1 MSDPAV
7 ELTNKPFAVQL
18 SNVYL
23 SILALFCFKLFVKI
37 SLNLLTYFYIV
48 RGNRKEAARISAE
61 FYDYGQQHRSW
72 ADRSPLHDAAS
83 QGRLLAL
90 KTLILQGHNVNVLTI
105 DHVTPLH
112 EACLAD
118 HVACAR
124 ALIDAGANVNA
135 STIDGVTP
143 LFNACTVGSVACTE
157 ILLENGAKPQ
167 SLVYQPS
174 PIHEATSKGHYGC
187 VEALVTWGADVD
199 MDIPHL
205 GTALYTACV
214 CQELE
219 CARKLL
225 REGANVQKGKSLDS
239 PLHAA
244 AEKDCTAVVKLLLDF
259 GADINARNT
268 EFQRPVDVAPPSSLT
283 EGFLLL
289 YEATPRL
296 LSQLCR
302 QCIRRCVGRDRL
314 HLLSHLPLP
323 NRLKNYLQYQ

>member
-1 MSDPAV
+1 MSDQTE
-7 ELTNKPFAVQL
+7 ELTNKPFTAQL

-90 KTLILQGHNVNVLTI
+90 RTLILQ
-105 DHVTPLH
+105 
-112 EACLAD
+112 
-118 HVACAR
+118 
-124 ALIDAGANVNA
+124 VNA

-167 SLVYQPS
+167 SLMYHPS

-268 EFQRPVDVAPPSSLT
+268 ECQRPVDVAPPSSLT

-302 QCIRRCVGRDRL
+302 QCIRNCVGRDRL

-323 NRLKNYLQYQ
+323 NRLRNYLQYQ

>member
-1 MSDPAV
+1 MSDAAE
-7 ELTNKPFAVQL
+7 ELTNKPFAAQL

-90 KTLILQGHNVNVLTI
+90 KTLILQ
-105 DHVTPLH
+105 
-112 EACLAD
+112 
-118 HVACAR
+118 
-124 ALIDAGANVNA
+124 VNA
-135 STIDGVTP
+135 STVDGVTP

-167 SLVYQPS
+167 SLVYRPS

-268 EFQRPVDVAPPSSLT
+268 EFQRPVDVAPASSLT

-302 QCIRRCVGRDRL
+302 QCIRSCVGRDRL

-323 NRLKNYLQYQ
+323 NRLRNYLQYQ